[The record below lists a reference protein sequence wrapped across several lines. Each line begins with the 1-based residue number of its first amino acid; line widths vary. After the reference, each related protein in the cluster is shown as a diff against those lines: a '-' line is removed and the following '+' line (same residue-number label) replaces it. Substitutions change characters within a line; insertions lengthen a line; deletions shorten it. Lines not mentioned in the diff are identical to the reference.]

1 MGRNETERYF
11 GSALGLMW
19 KLNAFFGSA
28 SRLQW
33 IDVHKQWFKLSR
45 TRSCFGGDLWLIQA
59 RPPRRSS
66 RDTAGSL
73 IQNGPERNWWREAE
87 YIVSQRKRG
96 VFYLSTAGRL
106 HVP

>member
-33 IDVHKQWFKLSR
+33 IDVHKQWVKLSR
-45 TRSCFGGDLWLIQA
+45 TRSCFGGDLWLKF
-59 RPPRRSS
+59 RHVRHE
-66 RDTAGSL
+66 GL
-73 IQNGPERNWWREAE
+73 RETLQ
-87 YIVSQRKRG
+87 V
-96 VFYLSTAGRL
+96 
-106 HVP
+106 H